1 MQSINLYLPE
11 YRPKREWLSLRG
23 SLIGLALFL
32 VAMMAMHWN
41 QSLNLQ
47 QLTEQVALLQQ
58 QESSVKQQ
66 VEELKNRASRSNK
79 QVLKQQ
85 IDSLRAAIANRNAI
99 KQVMSGNSLGN
110 QEGFSQHMYVL
121 GEKRVDDLVI
131 NRFAITHGGE
141 YVELEGF
148 TSKPSSVPLYIHELQ
163 QVYVFSRAKFGF
175 LSIQEDGGAARFR
188 LSGAGAMLGETLR
201 RHGNPELKK

>member
-23 SLIGLALFL
+23 SLIGFALFL
-32 VAMMAMHWN
+32 VAMIAMHLN
-41 QSLNLQ
+41 QSQNLRH
-47 QLTEQVALLQQ
+47 LTEQVVLLQQ
-58 QESSVKQQ
+58 QESTIKQQ
-66 VEELKNRASRSNK
+66 ADELKNRASSSNK
-79 QVLKQQ
+79 QLLKQQ

-131 NRFAITHGGE
+131 NRFAFTRGGE
-141 YVELEGF
+141 YVELEGH
-148 TSKPSSVPLYIHELQ
+148 TRKPSSVPLYVHELQ
-163 QVYVFSRAKFGF
+163 QTPVFSRAKFGF
-175 LSIQEDGGAARFR
+175 LTINDEGGLARFR
-188 LSGAGAMLGETLR
+188 LSGGGAMSGETLR
-201 RHGNPELKK
+201 LYGNKELKR